1 MKRMRRRPD
10 ANGMAQVRAARMLVV
25 HTYDLSTDVD
35 RRKFALDIIL
45 RRSIAEMDT
54 DVNTLPAAESKT
66 LRAKDTAN
74 VVDFWS
80 AEPRAHGGVVSM
92 FNAHFGSKSLGHL
105 GTEYT
110 DTKYWQ
116 QPEIEGVRAK
126 HNRNVLTLALISAMN
141 RSGLLGRATLKHVI
155 SLCNLT
161 CVDSTLG
168 WYHVSLNST
177 APSFCMHEWTV
188 WRENCVCCV

>member
-1 MKRMRRRPD
+1 MAGSESDDSGFGDELVITSTKTARTGSAGVGAPAAAEAAGGKKTKTQG

-35 RRKFALDIIL
+35 HRKFALEMIL
-45 RRSIAEMDT
+45 RHSIAEMDT
-54 DVNTLPAAESKT
+54 DVNTLPAAESKA
-66 LRAKDTAN
+66 LRTKDTDN

-92 FNAHFGSKSLGHL
+92 FNAHFGSMSLGHL

-116 QPEIEGVRAK
+116 QLEIGGVRAK
-126 HNRNVLTLALISAMN
+126 HN
-141 RSGLLGRATLKHVI
+141 
-155 SLCNLT
+155 
-161 CVDSTLG
+161 
-168 WYHVSLNST
+168 
-177 APSFCMHEWTV
+177 
-188 WRENCVCCV
+188 